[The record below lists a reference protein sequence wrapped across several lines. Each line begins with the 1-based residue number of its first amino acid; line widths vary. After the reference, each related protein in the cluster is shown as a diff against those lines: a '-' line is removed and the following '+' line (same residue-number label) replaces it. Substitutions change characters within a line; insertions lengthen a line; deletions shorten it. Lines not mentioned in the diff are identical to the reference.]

1 MTKPG
6 FAKNNPATSGLL
18 ARIIARDIAGAFSV
32 YHTEFARISRRA
44 ATRFAARDFTG
55 KQRDRSERIDLY
67 EPALQT
73 CLDEICLKLD
83 HHALDI
89 DLWRAI
95 KGRYA
100 RLIRPIP
107 DRELYKTFYNS
118 VTRRLFN
125 TIGTR
130 PEIEFVEPPPPY
142 HAPAG
147 AYVFHGELDIS
158 PDWLIE
164 LFRHLPLPAP
174 LYSPVTE
181 ARFVARELTHQWG
194 DFLDGHP
201 PIESLPELCYRNLR
215 SYIVLRAAHAGG
227 YRPLVLALINTSRGI
242 RVEAVV
248 TDPRE
253 ISALFG
259 YTRSY
264 FHADLDPVADAVDF
278 ISSILPAKPR
288 FELYT
293 SLGRAKQG
301 KTERYRELIAA
312 LSRTQGTIV
321 DAATEPGMVM
331 VVFSSPE
338 YPAVF
343 KVLRDRFGPAK
354 SITHEG
360 VVKKYAYVFKHDRAG
375 RLIDAQEFRELI
387 LPRHAFAASL
397 LEDLAGSIS
406 QRIDIRG
413 NEVVLHH
420 VYVERRVRPLNAFL
434 PQADPRAR
442 RAAVHDFGQTIKDL
456 AGTGLFPGD
465 LFPKNFGLTPHGRVV
480 LFDYDDVVP
489 LGECRFRALPK
500 ARYPEEALA
509 AEPWFSVEP
518 GDVFPE
524 EFSRFWGLDH
534 EASSWLLEAHGEL
547 TDPCWWRAIQ
557 AHTAKGEINDTVPY
571 PRRRRL
577 RPPVLVA
584 DITARSPAPGHRSS
598 ITAPKSS

>member
-6 FAKNNPATSGLL
+6 FAKDNSSTLGLL
-18 ARIIARDIAGAFSV
+18 ARITARDIAGAFSV

-44 ATRFAARDFTG
+44 ATRFAARDFSG

-67 EPALQT
+67 EPALQA
-73 CLDEICLKLD
+73 CLDEIRLKLNT
-83 HHALDI
+83 HALDI
-89 DLWRAI
+89 DLWQAI

-118 VTRRLFN
+118 ITRRLFN
-125 TIGTR
+125 TVGTR

-142 HAPAG
+142 HAPG
-147 AYVFHGELDIS
+147 GTYVFHGELDVS
-158 PDWLIE
+158 LDWLIE
-164 LFRHLPLPAP
+164 FLCHLPLPAP
-174 LYSPVTE
+174 LCNPTIE
-181 ARFVARELTHQWG
+181 ARFVARELRHQWG
-194 DFLDGHP
+194 DFLDAHP
-201 PIESLPELCYRNLR
+201 PIERLSELFYRNLR
-215 SYIVLRAAHAGG
+215 SYVVLRAAHADG

-242 RVEAVV
+242 RIEAVV
-248 TDPRE
+248 TEPRE
-253 ISALFG
+253 VSALFG

-312 LSRTQGTIV
+312 LSRTTGTIV
-321 DAATEPGMVM
+321 DAAAEPGMVM
-331 VVFSSPE
+331 MVFSSPA

-360 VVKKYAYVFKHDRAG
+360 VVKKYEYVFKHDRAG
-375 RLIDAQEFRELI
+375 RLIDAQEFRELV
-387 LPRHAFAASL
+387 LPRHAFSASL
-397 LEDLAGSIS
+397 LEDLIHTIS
-406 QRIDIRG
+406 RRIDIRAS
-413 NEVVLHH
+413 EVVLHH
-420 VYVERRVRPLNAFL
+420 VYVERRVRPLNVFL
-434 PQADPRAR
+434 YQADSRAR
-442 RAAVHDFGQTIKDL
+442 RAAVHDFGQAIKDL

-465 LFPKNFGLTPHGRVV
+465 LFPKNFGLTSHGRVV

-489 LGECRFRALPK
+489 LDECRFRDLPK

-518 GDVFPE
+518 GDIFPE
-524 EFSRFWGLDH
+524 EFSHFWGLDR
-534 EASSWLLEAHGEL
+534 EANSWLLEAHGEL

-557 AHTAKGEINDTVPY
+557 AHTAKGRINDTVPY
-571 PRRRRL
+571 HRRRRL
-577 RPPVLVA
+577 RPPAPVM
-584 DITARSPAPGHRSS
+584 DTA
-598 ITAPKSS
+598 I